1 MYDLFHAKIYKL
13 VLMIWKAFH
22 NIKHSSGANA
32 QGSLPETLTLQTT
45 NKPYRKELKN
55 NWKKNKEGEK
65 KKKKKETQAA
75 GVNQSLLLNRS
86 WFCVQCKLTLMNS
99 FWWFTRFY
107 YQPPEGES
115 SLHAF
120 TYSITTILSYT
131 RHSRTRSLLHDWR
144 APYWKQVWL
153 PASSPDIHSMLSI
166 HTVLHS
172 KAWAHS
178 PWTYMGILF
187 SYAYKAWWW

>member
-45 NKPYRKELKN
+45 NKPYRKELKS
-55 NWKKNKEGEK
+55 NWKKNKRG

-144 APYWKQVWL
+144 APYLKQVWL
-153 PASSPDIHSMLSI
+153 HSIESRHSFNVVHSHGAS
-166 HTVLHS
+166 
-172 KAWAHS
+172 
-178 PWTYMGILF
+178 
-187 SYAYKAWWW
+187 